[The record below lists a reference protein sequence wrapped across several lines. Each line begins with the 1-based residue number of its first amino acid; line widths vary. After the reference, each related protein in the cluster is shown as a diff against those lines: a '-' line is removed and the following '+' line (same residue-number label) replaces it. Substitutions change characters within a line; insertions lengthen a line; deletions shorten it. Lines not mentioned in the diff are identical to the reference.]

1 MDLHNRYLSIS
12 TLDIS
17 VLRTAA
23 NDCKSVN
30 DTFVLHH
37 RFIQFYNDEMTR
49 EQLDINK
56 LEICRMLLCHEYQS
70 AFNAIESCDNKRYV
84 IPTDAENICFS
95 NIGAIFPPH
104 YLRSISEILVLHD
117 IIALQMILYCDTEL
131 IKQHLQ
137 NFLKSSDA
145 YFANSSSRIMYMKL
159 LEYFLEFL
167 CLYQFLH
174 NDDSSIKEEKL
185 KELSFIYLKV
195 MKSWMKIKEEDS
207 EWRSFA
213 SILPVLAKTFAPECI
228 LFPLWDYILNETSDL
243 KESLIVLNIMADTC
257 FTSSCSMDLTY
268 IHCDIY
274 TKNAFWFII
283 LKGLRSPLQQ
293 YRKQALYLMR
303 KAIDSLNG
311 NFVLKFVDS
320 KFTKAQIT
328 PFICSKSNDKTS
340 SIECI
345 KQKFFL
351 VYEALEEKQYH
362 LVVPA
367 LTHITSLIKANKEHE
382 FCNDCF
388 DIVWLQ
394 CILEKVL
401 HHENNNIVKWG
412 VLQIC
417 KLDGTT
423 FNEEFL
429 ELFVNVFNNTFL
441 YEYQPN
447 EECPEIVKALSIFF
461 KCTEENN
468 LLNNFLMEVSKVA
481 WGPVAIF
488 YIIHTLRTV
497 YKEIQHN
504 WKDSELNAVKSLVET
519 NLTMHSHIL
528 RTASQIELLRAI
540 SDYVQKID
548 DPILLANTLAAFPSE
563 EGLKRGTAPWN
574 IVTTWLRKILT
585 KEDAIIFVEDTC
597 SKYSYEDISPEI
609 NLRTF
614 ALLIYLLHD
623 ANLILSSKTCRVEK
637 ALNNWLCML
646 NGINMR
652 PYADIRSS
660 IDAIEFISHLLNLS
674 MTESFNS
681 VTDLILL
688 YVHTTFK
695 FLIKNVRKMAT
706 ELTYEDYTRYIAI
719 VSSHIVNA
727 TLFMPKKDVNN
738 YAENLQNESIRLLRN
753 TQYQNMQYLYGLHI
767 LHLSQNVLV
776 LPLATT
782 FYTEYLLNVQ
792 PISVNVNND
801 NAANLRGKI
810 ASEYYLLLSKLMRQ
824 YLVNSPMHSWI
835 STAALLSN
843 LLKFLELG
851 GTEIISEIAS
861 ILIIM
866 IDNKVINHTSDRET
880 LEYIFKSCWRC
891 TLVNKKNN
899 VFWTAMQNLT
909 GIIINNNFFI
919 LPNATNFIT
928 EFVDQLIEEGE
939 STPKFKRI
947 LLSKMKQLNECNLL
961 QLEKPLLSCLL
972 HGSVLRRD
980 KRIENYAHLFIIKHL
995 GQYYPKHILALDHN
1009 NDAAVR
1015 AEATVLLH
1023 KIINHLELNYAA
1035 VIVPLILEILEKY
1048 KNKRYFNDS
1057 YLHKL
1062 KHRLM
1067 QILLI
1072 LEPVLT
1078 EELVALLQEKL
1089 CDLILSESNQHSVRL
1104 MQEWLMIQIFK
1115 KHINLHNKLWK
1126 FFSKS
1131 IEERP
1136 GCTIS
1141 VASIIYHIA
1150 QLLSND
1156 TQKNFIHT
1164 ALPYIAQ
1171 CCLGQQFN
1179 VRLYNQFI
1187 FTQLYELMKKAN
1199 DDDSISKYKGIY
1211 QAAVANL
1218 QQSSLTKNSTK
1229 IQDDFYF
1236 SSFHPIND
1244 YSLQTIYYEL
1254 PRLTNISSD
1263 EWISPD
1269 IFKAFMFEHNDN
1281 HSLQLYNID
1290 LFLSETKTS
1299 IYLTKSLAG
1308 DTESLA
1314 NSVETYLEGLHDI
1327 QKKIDPSK
1335 SITPLYSDIFE
1346 SMKESIHQQDL
1357 QLHEEGL
1364 IVVASFISRPPN
1376 LGGIARTCEIFGVKT
1391 LVIANLD
1398 CIKDKEFQ
1406 CLSVSA
1412 EKWINMLQ
1420 VKPQELQKYLFEK
1433 KNAGWSLIGVEQTAN
1448 SINLLQTKFERKTIL
1463 VLGNEKDGI
1472 PANFIPLFDMCV
1484 EIPQVGVIRSL
1495 NVHVTAAICIW
1506 QYASQHTLKQ

>member
-17 VLRTAA
+17 VLQTAA

-30 DTFVLHH
+30 DTFTLHH
-37 RFIQFYNDEMTR
+37 RFVQFYNDEMTG

-70 AFNAIESCDNKRYV
+70 VFNAIDSRNNKRYL
-84 IPTDAENICFS
+84 IPADAENICFS

-104 YLRSISEILVLHD
+104 YLRSISEILVLRD
-117 IIALQMILYCDTEL
+117 IIALQMILYCDTKS

-137 NFLKSSDA
+137 NFLNSSDA
-145 YFANSSSRIMYMKL
+145 YFANSNSRIMYMKL

-167 CLYQFLH
+167 CLYQFLR
-174 NDDSSIKEEKL
+174 NDDSRIEEEKL
-185 KELSFIYLKV
+185 KELSFMYLNV
-195 MKSWMKIKEEDS
+195 VKSWMKIKEEDS

-213 SILPVLAKTFAPECI
+213 SILPVLAKTFAPACI
-228 LFPLWDYILNETSDL
+228 LFPLWDYILNEISDL

-257 FTSSCSMDLTY
+257 FTSCSMDLTY
-268 IHCDIY
+268 IYCDIY

-283 LKGLRSPLQQ
+283 IKGLRSPLQQ

-311 NFVLKFVDS
+311 SFVQKFVDS
-320 KFTKAQIT
+320 RLTKAQIT

-351 VYEALEEKQYH
+351 VYEALEEKQHH
-362 LVVPA
+362 LVTPA
-367 LTHITSLIKANKEHE
+367 LTHITSLIKANKEHKS
-382 FCNDCF
+382 CNDCF

-417 KLDGTT
+417 KLNGTT
-423 FNEEFL
+423 FNEEFM
-429 ELFVNVFNNTFL
+429 ELFVNILNNTFL
-441 YEYQPN
+441 YECQSN
-447 EECPEIVKALSIFF
+447 EECPEIVKELSIFF
-461 KCTEENN
+461 KCIEESN
-468 LLNNFLMEVSKVA
+468 LLNNFLMKVSKVT

-488 YIIHTLRTV
+488 YIIHALRTV
-497 YKEIQHN
+497 SHKDIQCN
-504 WKDSELNAVKSLVET
+504 WKDSELNAVKSLMET
-519 NLTMHSHIL
+519 NLNMHSHIL

-540 SDYVQKID
+540 SNCVQKID
-548 DPILLANTLAAFPSE
+548 DPILLANTLAAFSSE
-563 EGLKRGTAPWN
+563 EGLKRGTVLWN

-585 KEDAIIFVEDTC
+585 KEDAIIFVEDIC
-597 SKYSYEDISPEI
+597 SKYSYEDINPEV
-609 NLRTF
+609 NFRTF

-623 ANLILSSKTCRVEK
+623 ANLILSSKSCRAEK
-637 ALNNWLCML
+637 ALNNWLSML

-674 MTESFNS
+674 TTESFNS
-681 VTDLILL
+681 VTNLILL

-695 FLIKNVRKMAT
+695 FLIKNVRKMAA
-706 ELTYEDYTRYIAI
+706 ELTYEDYMRYIAV
-719 VSSHIVNA
+719 VSSHIINA
-727 TLFMPKKDVNN
+727 TLFMPKKDVKN
-738 YAENLQNESIRLLRN
+738 YAENLQNESIRLLRD
-753 TQYQNMQYLYGLHI
+753 TQHQNMQYLYGLHI
-767 LHLSQNVLV
+767 LHLSQNVSV
-776 LPLATT
+776 LSLATT
-782 FYTEYLLNVQ
+782 FYTEHLLNVQ
-792 PISVNVNND
+792 LISVNVNND

-866 IDNKVINHTSDRET
+866 IDNKVINHMSDRET

-909 GIIINNNFFI
+909 GVIINNNFLI

-928 EFVDQLIEEGE
+928 EFVGQLIEEGE

-961 QLEKPLLSCLL
+961 QLEKPLLNCLL

-980 KRIENYAHLFIIKHL
+980 KRIEKHTHLFIIKNL
-995 GQYYPKHILALDHN
+995 GQYYPKHILALDH
-1009 NDAAVR
+1009 DAAIR

-1023 KIINHLELNYAA
+1023 KIISHLELNYAA
-1035 VIVPLILEILEKY
+1035 VIVPLILAILEKY

-1072 LEPVLT
+1072 LEPVLS

-1115 KHINLHNKLWK
+1115 KHINLHNKLWT
-1126 FFSKS
+1126 FFTKS

-1141 VASIIYHIA
+1141 VASIIYHVA
-1150 QLLSND
+1150 QLLSNES
-1156 TQKNFIHT
+1156 QKTFIHT

-1179 VRLYNQFI
+1179 MRLYNQFI
-1187 FTQLYELMKKAN
+1187 FTQLFELMKKVY
-1199 DDDSISKYKGIY
+1199 DDDSISEYKGIY

-1218 QQSSLTKNSTK
+1218 QQDSLTKNSVK

-1299 IYLTKSLAG
+1299 IYLTKSLTD
-1308 DTESLA
+1308 DTNSLT

-1335 SITPLYSDIFE
+1335 TMIPLYNDIFE
-1346 SMKESIHQQDL
+1346 SMKESIYQQDL

-1376 LGGIARTCEIFGVKT
+1376 LGGIARTCEIFGVKA

-1412 EKWINMLQ
+1412 ERWINMLQ

-1448 SINLLQTKFERKTIL
+1448 SINLLQTKFKKKTIF
-1463 VLGNEKDGI
+1463 VLGSI
-1472 PANFIPLFDMCV
+1472 FFIGMRRMVYLPISYLFSTCV
-1484 EIPQVGVIRSL
+1484 
-1495 NVHVTAAICIW
+1495 
-1506 QYASQHTLKQ
+1506 